1 MTTYEIVL
9 LSVAVIG
16 LLNIALA
23 LIKYISERPT
33 RGEMNEAIKKSIE
46 PLVDDLKYI
55 RHRVDEFDEKKGKAM
70 KLSNH
75 FTIDELTVSQ
85 EAARNGISN
94 APNEDVIENLRKLC
108 AKVLEPLRVALG
120 SPVVVT
126 SGYRSPEIN
135 KMIGGNPTSQ
145 HMTGQAADIIVPGL
159 TSHELFHKINEL
171 ELPFDQLIEEFGR
184 WVHVSYSDNPRG
196 QKLLARFENGK
207 TMYFKA

>member
-1 MTTYEIVL
+1 
-9 LSVAVIG
+9 
-16 LLNIALA
+16 
-23 LIKYISERPT
+23 
-33 RGEMNEAIKKSIE
+33 
-46 PLVDDLKYI
+46 
-55 RHRVDEFDEKKGKAM
+55 M

-108 AKVLEPLRVALG
+108 AKVLEPLRMSLG
-120 SPVVVT
+120 TPVIVS

-135 KMIGGNPTSQ
+135 KMIGGSPTSQ

-159 TSHELFHKINEL
+159 TAQELFHTIIDLN
-171 ELPFDQLIEEFGR
+171 LPYDQVIEEFSR